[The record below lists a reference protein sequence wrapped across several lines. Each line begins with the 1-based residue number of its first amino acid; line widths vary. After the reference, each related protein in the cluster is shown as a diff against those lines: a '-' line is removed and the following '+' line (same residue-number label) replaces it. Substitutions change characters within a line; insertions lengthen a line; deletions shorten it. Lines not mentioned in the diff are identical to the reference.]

1 MPAGPS
7 ARGAARIW
15 LLERQPG
22 DLGPLEAVLGDSG
35 IACLRTVQA
44 ALPTAPAPDAV
55 VLSLGPDLTALLG
68 RLMRSWPGY
77 RPPLLGHAP
86 GRDDLMLSRGLALGC
101 CDLLHDALPPATVA
115 AVVARAAELGLLRR
129 ELAGRLALL
138 EGFATAPAEDPA
150 PVAPPPSLLL
160 LGPATGEQVEIAR
173 AVGQARIAYGRPSAE
188 VVSDRFDL
196 VIRTRQE
203 DGPGLLAQRLGDAV
217 LLATTSDEDGDGEPV
232 TIGTIDGEG
241 RPLLAPCG
249 DPFALRMHLGFWT
262 AYARARRRLRALPE
276 ADRHALAR
284 DELTGLGN
292 FAYFA
297 SYLDAVGGQGSEVPL
312 LAIGLPSLERINREE
327 GFAAGNRLLREAGRL
342 LRDHCRAADL
352 LARIGGSFLCVPS
365 AAQRETLPAMAARLA
380 ATLRRLPGPLPPM
393 VVTSTARRGEAATRT
408 IHRVRRELR
417 SELARVA

>member
-1 MPAGPS
+1 VPAGPS

-86 GRDDLMLSRGLALGC
+86 ERDDLTLSRGLALGC
-101 CDLLHDALPPATVA
+101 CELLHDALPPATVA

-138 EGFATAPAEDPA
+138 ESFATAPAEDPA
-150 PVAPPPSLLL
+150 PAALPPSLLL
-160 LGPATGEQVEIAR
+160 VGPATGEQVEIAR

-188 VVSDRFDL
+188 VMRDRFDL

-203 DGPGLLAQRLGDAV
+203 DGPGLPAQRLGDAV
-217 LLATTSDEDGDGEPV
+217 LLATTSDEDGEPV
-232 TIGTIDGEG
+232 TIGTVDGEG

-249 DPFALRMHLGFWT
+249 DPFVLRMHLGFWT

-276 ADRHALAR
+276 ADCHALAR

-312 LAIGLPSLERINREE
+312 LAIGLPSLERINRED

-342 LRDHCRAADL
+342 LRNHCRAADL

-380 ATLRRLPGPLPPM
+380 ATLRRLPGPPPM